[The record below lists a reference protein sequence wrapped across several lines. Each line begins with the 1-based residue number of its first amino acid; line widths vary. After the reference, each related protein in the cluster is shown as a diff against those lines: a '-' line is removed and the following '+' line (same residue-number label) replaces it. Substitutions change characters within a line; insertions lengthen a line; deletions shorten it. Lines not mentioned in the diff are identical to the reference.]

1 MDGPLALVGARVP
14 VLELAKSAL
23 RGRPRSGERPLV
35 RDGGRQPIRAVQV
48 GRRHDDARPPARPAR
63 STENGRSVGTGRLP
77 RGVSSWLA
85 QPRAPDDGLVCATRS
100 QLAPSVELARTLR
113 RSRESVETIIEGR
126 LSHGISESSSTTG
139 NAPTKFVALDR
150 YIWWRLSRSTCEK
163 RGCDLQPD
171 QRLVPRPGPAR
182 AHGHHP
188 IPEGGVTMSRQIV
201 GGLHVGRPHVRIER
215 GMGDRAMT
223 APRP

>member
-1 MDGPLALVGARVP
+1 MARWP
-14 VLELAKSAL
+14 SSEHACQSSSSPSPRFEDVLEVAKGPSSETAVDSRSA
-23 RGRPRSGERPLV
+23 RSKSEGATTMP
-35 RDGGRQPIRAVQV
+35 
-48 GRRHDDARPPARPAR
+48 ARPPARPAR

-100 QLAPSVELARTLR
+100 QLAPFVELARTLR
-113 RSRESVETIIEGR
+113 RSRESVEATIEGR
-126 LSHGISESSSTTG
+126 LSHSISESSSTTG